1 MTKPI
6 DLAALSPLTT
16 IAALPSRCATAAL
29 AIAILWLTTL
39 APATT
44 HADEALAEVPDPLSL
59 EQALGFAE
67 THPRVMAA
75 ARNAT
80 AGAPQTRSSPATRL
94 DLPRAQPLYLG
105 CHSLAFS
112 GARGNDAERDVAW
125 SGLLSS
131 VDAQRLEI
139 MQRFFDVLLA
149 DLSFTRDNE
158 AMAVAFIQFDRAE
171 ARQALGQF
179 SPLRTAEL
187 QAEYQLIR
195 RQRAASEAAKR
206 IARALLAT
214 ALGHPTSLPRQLVT
228 PTLEPSKAERP
239 TLDAIV
245 AAALKNNPGIQAL
258 LQERSEA
265 EQALLRMA
273 VRERA
278 LELLTR
284 LELLEVVAEQTR
296 SESDWRDLKL
306 DESRTLYELE
316 AQADLGFS
324 MSQQTRARRDEEETA
339 FCRALTR
346 AELKALQG
354 VTP

>member
-1 MTKPI
+1 M
-6 DLAALSPLTT
+6 L
-16 IAALPSRCATAAL
+16 
-29 AIAILWLTTL
+29 LWI
-39 APATT
+39 PATT
-44 HADEALAEVPDPLSL
+44 NADEAPAEVPDPLSL

-67 THPRVMAA
+67 THPRVTAA
-75 ARNAT
+75 ARNAVADGNST
-80 AGAPQTRSSPATRL
+80 DHNGAADATGTRSSPAMRF

-112 GARGNDAERDVAW
+112 GARGNDAERDVSW
-125 SGLLSS
+125 SGLLGR
-131 VDAQRLEI
+131 VAAQRLEI

-149 DLSFTRDNE
+149 DLSFARDNE

-171 ARQALGQF
+171 ARQELGQF

-187 QAEYQLIR
+187 QADYQRIR
-195 RQRAASEAAKR
+195 RQRAASEAAQR
-206 IARALLAT
+206 VTRALLAT
-214 ALGHPTSLPRQLVT
+214 ALGHPTSLPRQLIT
-228 PTLEPSKAERP
+228 PTLEPAQAEP
-239 TLDAIV
+239 PELDAIV
-245 AAALKNNPGIQAL
+245 ATALENNPGLRAL
-258 LQERSEA
+258 MQGRGGA
-265 EQALLRMA
+265 EQALVRMA

-284 LELLEVVAEQTR
+284 LELLDIIAEQTR

-324 MSQQTRARRDEEETA
+324 MSQQTKARRDEREVA

-346 AELKALQG
+346 AELQALQG
-354 VTP
+354 LIP